1 LLRIAG
7 VSSEKE
13 IRPVRALPKNIE
25 MVDDEMAAVLRAMTG
40 AQRLEIA
47 NRMFLDAQRILT
59 LHLTAEHPDWTP
71 EQVQR
76 EVAHRISHGLV

>member
-1 LLRIAG
+1 MTTTDSRPTAAPITASG
-7 VSSEKE
+7 V
-13 IRPVRALPKNIE
+13 
-25 MVDDEMAAVLRAMTG
+25 

-47 NRMFLDAQRILT
+47 NRMFLDAQRMLT
-59 LHLTAEHPDWTP
+59 LHLTAQHPDWTP